1 MIEWDLRGCL
11 PVGEDEYILPEREN
25 VAQSFGE
32 QKTRLWLSL
41 MPLTSLSSSLPPK
54 HGRFALPVP
63 CG

>member
-32 QKTRLWLSL
+32 QKTRKIVVVTNATHQS
-41 MPLTSLSSSLPPK
+41 
-54 HGRFALPVP
+54 F
-63 CG
+63 